1 MTPSAE
7 RPSKQ
12 GPQSTRPHAIAARD
26 HGLDIAL
33 VILRAAALLVV
44 GTWGWAKFHG
54 LINIVHSGRPLANSG
69 FVRLVRQLGFPLPR
83 FMAVCAIINESVV
96 ACLLFLGIVTRPAAL
111 VASLGMAGA
120 WYSSIVLGEEPLRAA
135 LCTTIF
141 ATLAFCGAGQY
152 SADYLLWPRKAIS
165 STRGKDVGL
174 LLLRAGIAMASL
186 ALAIV
191 STATDRNLLAFAP
204 DAHWPLVLA
213 CSGGVI
219 VAFGVFTRPVSA
231 VFSVF
236 WSCAMVS
243 ALYAGVDWNMSPI
256 RAALFATAFLGL
268 TFSGPGRISIAAIYD
283 RGRMQA
289 TATEPELS

>member
-1 MTPSAE
+1 MTLPAAPSD
-7 RPSKQ
+7 
-12 GPQSTRPHAIAARD
+12 GPHSTRLLSTVGRD

-33 VILRAAALLVV
+33 LLLRGAALLVLA
-44 GTWGWAKFHG
+44 TWGWAKFHG
-54 LINIVHSGRPLANSG
+54 LVNIVKSGRPLGNSG

-135 LCTTIF
+135 LCTIIF

-152 SADYLLWPRKAIS
+152 SADYLLWPRRAIG

-174 LLLRAGIAMASL
+174 LLLRVGIAMASL

-191 STATDRNLLAFAP
+191 STAKDPNLLAFAP
-204 DAHWPLVLA
+204 AAHWPLVLA

-219 VAFGVFTRPVSA
+219 VAFGVFTRTVSGA
-231 VFSVF
+231 LLVF
-236 WSCAMVS
+236 WCCAMVS
-243 ALYAGVDWNMSPI
+243 ELYAGVHWNMSPI
-256 RAALFATAFLGL
+256 RAALFVAAFAGL
-268 TFSGPGRISIAAIYD
+268 TFAGPGRISIAGIY
-283 RGRMQA
+283 GASRMRVAA
-289 TATEPELS
+289 TQLELS